1 VTAEERGTGGINH
14 GPGVRF
20 PPPLLFVAGL
30 GLGAW
35 LDRARPWPL
44 PAMSS
49 RAALVA
55 GALMLACWLGLM
67 LWAML
72 TFVRARTAIIPNRP
86 ATALVTGGPFRYTRN
101 PMYLSLTLFYLG
113 VTLLLG
119 TVWPLLLL
127 PVVLLVLHAAVI
139 RREERHL
146 DEAFGPAYAEYRA
159 RVRRWL

>member
-1 VTAEERGTGGINH
+1 
-14 GPGVRF
+14 
-20 PPPLLFVAGL
+20 
-30 GLGAW
+30 
-35 LDRARPWPL
+35 
-44 PAMSS
+44 
-49 RAALVA
+49 
-55 GALMLACWLGLM
+55 
-67 LWAML
+67 
-72 TFVRARTAIIPNRP
+72 
-86 ATALVTGGPFRYTRN
+86 
-101 PMYLSLTLFYLG
+101 LTLFYLG